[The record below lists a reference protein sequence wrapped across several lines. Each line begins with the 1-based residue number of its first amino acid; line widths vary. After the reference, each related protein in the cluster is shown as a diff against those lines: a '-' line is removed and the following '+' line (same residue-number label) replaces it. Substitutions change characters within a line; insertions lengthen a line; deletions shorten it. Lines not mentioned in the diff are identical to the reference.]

1 MHMSNVDGSGGCFGP
16 TSGRLLFIWMALCV
30 AAGGQSAEPS
40 PAKSADVQGNTNAP
54 VTITL
59 QDALQRA
66 QAHSPDFRAALT
78 ELGVARE
85 DRVQSRAGL
94 LPNVNYNSSVIYTQ
108 GNGTHSNAPSF
119 IANNGVHEYISQAN
133 VHQEFSLATY
143 GDYRRAAAAEALAK
157 ARAEI
162 AARGLV
168 VTVVQSYYGLVV
180 AQRKYGTE
188 QLAAEEAK
196 RFLDISQKLEKGGEV
211 AHSDVIKARIQYE
224 QQERDLQEAR
234 LEMEKSRLE
243 LAVLLFPDFNEN
255 YNVVDDLQ
263 IPLALPPYSEVQ
275 AMAARK
281 NPELRAAV
289 AAVQVANHEV
299 SSAWSGLLPSATVDY
314 FYGIDS
320 SRFATRQ
327 FDPAF
332 GQVVNNLGTSIVG
345 SIQIPIWSWGANVS
359 KLKQADLR
367 RNQARVELSYA
378 QRKLLSDLRAFYRES
393 ETAHSEL
400 DSLNQSAELAGES
413 LRLTNMRYQA
423 GESTVLEVVDAQNTL
438 TQARNAY
445 ADGQS
450 RYRLAL
456 ATLETLTGNF

>member
-1 MHMSNVDGSGGCFGP
+1 MRNLRS
-16 TSGRLLFIWMALCV
+16 SGRHFLQRSQTWLLALAALSV
-30 AAGGQSAEPS
+30 AAAGQSGT
-40 PAKSADVQGNTNAP
+40 PAPATGVDSEQSAVAP

-66 QAHSPDFRAALT
+66 QRNSPDFRAALT
-78 ELGVARE
+78 ELGIARE
-85 DRVQSRAGL
+85 DRVVGRAGL
-94 LPNVNYNSSVIYTQ
+94 LPSVSYNTSLIYTQ
-108 GNGTHSNAPSF
+108 GNGTRSNAPAF
-119 IANNGVHEYISQAN
+119 IANNGVHEYISQGN
-133 VHQEFSLATY
+133 VHQVFSLTAY
-143 GDYRRAAAAEALAK
+143 GDFRKAAAAEALAK

-168 VTVVQSYYGLVV
+168 VTVVQAYYGLVV

-188 QLAAEEAK
+188 QLAAEEAR

-211 AHSDVIKARIQYE
+211 AHSDVIKGRIQYE
-224 QQERDLQEAR
+224 QQARDLQEAR
-234 LEMEKSRLE
+234 LGMEKSRLE
-243 LAVLLFPDFNEN
+243 LSVLLFPDFNQN
-255 YNVVDDLQ
+255 YTVVDDLQ
-263 IPLALPPYSEVQ
+263 MPVSLPQYPEVQ

-281 NPELRAAV
+281 NPELRAA
-289 AAVQVANHEV
+289 AAALEVANHQV
-299 SSAWSGLLPSATVDY
+299 TSAWGDVLPSATVDY

-327 FDPAF
+327 FDPAL
-332 GQVVNNLGTSIVG
+332 GHTVSNLGSSIVG
-345 SIQIPIWSWGANVS
+345 SIQIPIWSWGASVS
-359 KLKQADLR
+359 KLKQANLR
-367 RNQARVELSYA
+367 RGQARVELTYA
-378 QRKLLSDLRAFYRES
+378 QRKILSDLRAFYSES
-393 ETAHSEL
+393 ETARSEL
-400 DSLNQSAELAGES
+400 ESLNQSAELAAES

-456 ATLETLTGNF
+456 ATLETLTGTF

>member
-1 MHMSNVDGSGGCFGP
+1 
-16 TSGRLLFIWMALCV
+16 LLALAALSV
-30 AAGGQSAEPS
+30 AAAGQSGT
-40 PAKSADVQGNTNAP
+40 PAPATGVDSEQSAVAP

-66 QAHSPDFRAALT
+66 QRNSPDLRAALT
-78 ELGVARE
+78 ELGIARE
-85 DRVQSRAGL
+85 DRVVGRAGL
-94 LPNVNYNSSVIYTQ
+94 LPSVNYNTSLIYTQ
-108 GNGTHSNAPSF
+108 GNGTRSNAPAF
-119 IANNGVHEYISQAN
+119 IANNGVHEYISQGN
-133 VHQEFSLATY
+133 VHQVFSLTAY
-143 GDYRRAAAAEALAK
+143 GDFRKAAAAEALAK

-168 VTVVQSYYGLVV
+168 VTVVQAYYGLVV

-188 QLAAEEAK
+188 QLAAEEAR

-211 AHSDVIKARIQYE
+211 AHSDVIKGRIQYE

-234 LEMEKSRLE
+234 LGMEKSRLE
-243 LAVLLFPDFNEN
+243 LSVLLFPDFNQN
-255 YNVVDDLQ
+255 YTVVDDLQ
-263 IPLALPPYSEVQ
+263 MPVSLPQYPEVQ

-281 NPELRAAV
+281 NPELRAA
-289 AAVQVANHEV
+289 AAALEVANHQV
-299 SSAWSGLLPSATVDY
+299 TSAWGDVLPSATVDY

-327 FDPAF
+327 FDPAL
-332 GQVVNNLGTSIVG
+332 GHTVSNLGSSIVG
-345 SIQIPIWSWGANVS
+345 SIQIPIWSWGASVS
-359 KLKQADLR
+359 KLKQANLR
-367 RNQARVELSYA
+367 RGQARVELTYA
-378 QRKLLSDLRAFYRES
+378 QRKILSDLRAFYSES
-393 ETAHSEL
+393 ETARSEL
-400 DSLNQSAELAGES
+400 ESLNQSAELAAES

-456 ATLETLTGNF
+456 ATLETLTGTF

>member
-1 MHMSNVDGSGGCFGP
+1 MRNLRS
-16 TSGRLLFIWMALCV
+16 SGRHFLQRSQTWLLALAALSV
-30 AAGGQSAEPS
+30 AAAGQSGT
-40 PAKSADVQGNTNAP
+40 PAPATGVDSEQSAVAP

-66 QAHSPDFRAALT
+66 QRNSPDLRAALT
-78 ELGVARE
+78 ELGIARE
-85 DRVQSRAGL
+85 DRVVGRAGL
-94 LPNVNYNSSVIYTQ
+94 LPSVNYNTSLIYTQ
-108 GNGTHSNAPSF
+108 GNGTRSNAPAF
-119 IANNGVHEYISQAN
+119 IANNGVHEYISQGN
-133 VHQEFSLATY
+133 VHQVFSLTAY
-143 GDYRRAAAAEALAK
+143 GDFRKAAAAEALAK

-168 VTVVQSYYGLVV
+168 VTVVQAYYGLVV

-188 QLAAEEAK
+188 QLAAEEAR

-211 AHSDVIKARIQYE
+211 AHSDVIKGRIQYE

-234 LEMEKSRLE
+234 LGMEKSRLE
-243 LAVLLFPDFNEN
+243 LSVLLFPDFNQN
-255 YNVVDDLQ
+255 YTVVDDLQ
-263 IPLALPPYSEVQ
+263 MPVSLPQYPEVQ

-281 NPELRAAV
+281 NPELRAA
-289 AAVQVANHEV
+289 AAALEVANHQV
-299 SSAWSGLLPSATVDY
+299 TSAWGDVLPSATVDY

-327 FDPAF
+327 FDPAL
-332 GQVVNNLGTSIVG
+332 GHTVSNLGSSIVG
-345 SIQIPIWSWGANVS
+345 SIQIPIWSWGASVS
-359 KLKQADLR
+359 KLKQANLR
-367 RNQARVELSYA
+367 RGQARVELTYA
-378 QRKLLSDLRAFYRES
+378 QRKILSDLRAFYSES
-393 ETAHSEL
+393 ETARSEL
-400 DSLNQSAELAGES
+400 ESLNQSAELAAES

-456 ATLETLTGNF
+456 ATLETLTGTF

>member
-1 MHMSNVDGSGGCFGP
+1 MRIFRASGGRLRLAPQPLFLSLLALSLAAFAQTVP
-16 TSGRLLFIWMALCV
+16 TPP
-30 AAGGQSAEPS
+30 AATGTDLSA
-40 PAKSADVQGNTNAP
+40 VGAP
-54 VTITL
+54 TTLTL

-66 QAHSPDFRAALT
+66 QANSPDFRAALT
-78 ELGVARE
+78 ELGLAHE
-85 DRVQSRAGL
+85 DRVQGRAGL
-94 LPNVNYNSSVIYTQ
+94 LPNVNYGTDLIYTQ
-108 GNGTHSNAPSF
+108 GNGTRSNTPSY

-133 VHQEFSLATY
+133 VHQAISLAAF
-143 GDYRRAAAAEALAK
+143 GDYRKAAAAEALAR

-168 VTVVQSYYGLVV
+168 VTVVQAYYGLVV

-196 RFLDISQKLEKGGEV
+196 KFLDISQKLEKGGEV
-211 AHSDVIKARIQYE
+211 ARSDVIKAHIQYE
-224 QQERDLQEAR
+224 QQQRDLQESR
-234 LEMEKSRLE
+234 LGMEKSRLE
-243 LAVLLFPDFNEN
+243 LAVLLFPDFTEN
-255 YNVVDDLQ
+255 FNVVDDLQ
-263 IPLALPPYSEVQ
+263 MPVALPQYPEVQ

-289 AAVQVANHEV
+289 AALQVANHEV
-299 SSAWSGLLPSATVDY
+299 TSAWGGLLPAASIDY

-327 FDPAF
+327 FDPAA
-332 GQVVNNLGTSIVG
+332 GQSVDNLGSSIVA
-345 SIQIPIWSWGANVS
+345 SVQIPIWNWGANRS

-367 RNQARVELSYA
+367 RDQARVELSFA
-378 QRKLLSDLRAFYRES
+378 QRQVLSNLRAFYGEA
-393 ETAHSEL
+393 ETSRSEL
-400 DSLNQSAELAGES
+400 DSLHQSAELAGES
-413 LRLTNMRYQA
+413 LRLTTMRYQA

-450 RYRLAL
+450 RYRLAV
-456 ATLETLTGNF
+456 ATLQTLTGSF